1 MGTVK
6 PCCPACASVQI
17 RAQRWNCLS
26 LPDISIY
33 RWPKGLGNIPSSSL
47 NTIKR
52 HHLLCPCRQFSS
64 SSQLIISA
72 ATYSTHPLQ
81 SQRKFPLSLGWFF
94 FSEPLFNTQAT
105 ASILL
110 IYSFW
115 YYFVRVF
122 WQEQNNTFHEVHEAP
137 FPQLSKE
144 ILPTD
149 LTQSPPN
156 KKPNTSPP
164 HTHSP
169 LPIRQQNLPLLIK
182 LNLKE
187 EHIQIICLCLE
198 ICWN

>member
-1 MGTVK
+1 MHQYRSEHRGET
-6 PCCPACASVQI
+6 ASVFQTF
-17 RAQRWNCLS
+17 LS
-26 LPDISIY
+26 TDDQKAWEIYPQAVWTQLKDIIY
-33 RWPKGLGNIPSSSL
+33 SVLAGSSPPPVNSLSVLLHIPLTLSSPKGNSL
-47 NTIKR
+47 C
-52 HHLLCPCRQFSS
+52 H
-64 SSQLIISA
+64 
-72 ATYSTHPLQ
+72 
-81 SQRKFPLSLGWFF
+81 WVVFF
-94 FSEPLFNTQAT
+94 FSKPLFNTQAT

-169 LPIRQQNLPLLIK
+169 LPIRQQNLPLLIN

>member
-81 SQRKFPLSLGWFF
+81 SQRKFPLSLGCFF
-94 FSEPLFNTQAT
+94 FFQSLYSTPKLLLAFSWST
-105 ASILL
+105 ASGTILCVCFDKNKITLFMKFMKHLSPSFLRKFCLL
-110 IYSFW
+110 I
-115 YYFVRVF
+115 
-122 WQEQNNTFHEVHEAP
+122 
-137 FPQLSKE
+137 
-144 ILPTD
+144 
-149 LTQSPPN
+149 
-156 KKPNTSPP
+156 
-164 HTHSP
+164 
-169 LPIRQQNLPLLIK
+169 
-182 LNLKE
+182 
-187 EHIQIICLCLE
+187 
-198 ICWN
+198 